1 MSSSVVDEEL
11 GSYRFVAGLG
21 FHLSN
26 VELLARGLDH
36 HRLTLSHIVA
46 TLALCFVELCVV
58 ISEHCDTLLE
68 YFNSSFLIY
77 PFLYFLS
84 SLHPHLPKRT
94 MDPKLKNLQFLGVL
108 GIIQETIKLIYQ
120 WRKIF
125 TQITLAFILPSYILT
140 FANMAISMFFLNET
154 KPSRDTIIFSQ
165 SSIYYLIFNIV
176 STLFSAV
183 FILLATATVVYTVA
197 CVYAAHDVSFKHVIG
212 IVPKVWKRLL
222 LTSLSAFISLF
233 GLTFVALLVLFLIL
247 FSINGPSNG
256 LSFGNYIITIA
267 FIFIITI
274 YVGTLYLTLIWQLS
288 KIVAVLEELCG
299 FKAMA
304 KSKALVKG
312 KMRIVFK
319 LFIMLCF
326 PIEVV
331 QLVFSYLVIQ
341 STIIGIVGKVVLI
354 IIWMLLLS
362 LFFLVTLVAQTV
374 LYFIC
379 KSHHHEIVQNSCL
392 SDHLQRYLLVDHDS
406 LKDDEKLQMV

>member
-1 MSSSVVDEEL
+1 
-11 GSYRFVAGLG
+11 
-21 FHLSN
+21 
-26 VELLARGLDH
+26 
-36 HRLTLSHIVA
+36 
-46 TLALCFVELCVV
+46 
-58 ISEHCDTLLE
+58 
-68 YFNSSFLIY
+68 
-77 PFLYFLS
+77 
-84 SLHPHLPKRT
+84 

-108 GIIQETIKLIYQ
+108 GIIEETIKLIYQ

-140 FANMAISMFFLNET
+140 FANMAISIFFLNEN
-154 KPSRDTIIFSQ
+154 KPSSDTIIFSQ

-222 LTSLSAFISLF
+222 LTSLSVFISLF
-233 GLTFVALLVLFLIL
+233 GLTFVALLLLFLIV

-256 LSFGNYIITIA
+256 LSFGNRNYIMIIA
-267 FIFIITI
+267 FIFIIII
-274 YVGTLYLTLIWQLS
+274 YVGTLYLTLIWELS

-312 KMRIVFK
+312 KMRMVFK

-326 PIEVV
+326 PTEVV

-354 IIWMLLLS
+354 IIWMLLFS

-379 KSHHHEIVQNSCL
+379 KSHHHEIVQNLSP
-392 SDHLQRYLLVDHDS
+392 SDHLQRYLLVYHDS